1 MAARARGEKG
11 RSGHRT
17 HRQYRRPHASLDPFP
32 SHDAAKTMSPRCNL
46 KKKIPTKKKKATE
59 FRAAHQKCSSSS
71 NARARA
77 PDGREAAGRT
87 PEQEQ
92 PRGRQGQVHFF
103 SGGMRHESGIPG
115 RPERERAAPQTEQPR
130 GMREGSG
137 HGQDTGGEEQQA
149 GQ

>member
-1 MAARARGEKG
+1 
-11 RSGHRT
+11 
-17 HRQYRRPHASLDPFP
+17 
-32 SHDAAKTMSPRCNL
+32 MSPRCNL

-92 PRGRQGQVHFF
+92 PRGRQGKRTKLLH
-103 SGGMRHESGIPG
+103 
-115 RPERERAAPQTEQPR
+115 
-130 GMREGSG
+130 
-137 HGQDTGGEEQQA
+137 QQIQGLITLHLYA
-149 GQ
+149 LALLC